1 MLCIEYNEC
10 IQPID
15 IEVKDMSNFK
25 TLKQF
30 FIKNK
35 WSYLFGIFFLLLVD
49 LLQLFIPEVLRSI
62 TNKLQENLL
71 ESSDVLRYALYIIV
85 IGIGIA
91 FFRFLWRMLIIGASR
106 ELEYHLRNKVFS
118 HLLTLST
125 SYYQRHKTGDLMA
138 HVTNDIHAIRMA
150 FGPGIVAMT
159 DAIFLNIAAII
170 MMAATTDLQLTVLAL
185 FPMPL
190 LILTMT
196 RFGKLIHIRFRTAQ
210 EAFANITDKT
220 QENLTGVR
228 VIKAY
233 VQEETEIQSF
243 YKKNQELFERNM
255 GLAKLFGLFHPLVHF
270 LSSLSFVIAI
280 WYGGGLVIDGSISL
294 GDFVAFTTYLG
305 LLVSSISAIG
315 WVINIM
321 QRGSASMERINLILK
336 EEAEIKDSSFAK
348 ELQGIKEAIVFDS
361 VTFTYPSSQYPAL
374 KNFSL
379 KIPKGSSVGVI
390 GRTGSGKTTIAHL
403 LLRLYELSEGNIYFD
418 DISIKEISLK
428 SLREKIGFVDQ
439 DSYLFSTTIA
449 ENIGFGIDNYS
460 IEDIRHVSKIAGLH
474 EDILDFPKQYE
485 TLVGEK
491 GITLSGG
498 QRQRTSIAR
507 ALIKNPDILILDD
520 CLSAVDTNTE
530 EKILEALKT
539 ETQNRTTII
548 IAHRVSTLKHCN
560 KIIVLDNAT
569 IIEEG
574 THQELLQNKGL
585 YYDFYEKQLLE
596 EKINI
601 E

>member
-10 IQPID
+10 IQLID

-71 ESSDVLRYALYIIV
+71 EGSDVLRYALYIIL

-185 FPMPL
+185 LPMPL
-190 LILTMT
+190 LILAMT

-233 VQEETEIQSF
+233 VQEEAEIQSF

-255 GLAKLFGLFHPLVHF
+255 ELAKLFGFFHPLVHF

-280 WYGGGLVIDGSISL
+280 WYGGGLVIDGNISL

-348 ELQGIKEAIVFDS
+348 ELEDIKEAIVFDS
-361 VTFTYPSSQYPAL
+361 VTFTYPTSQYPAL

-418 DISIKEISLK
+418 DMPIKEISLK

-439 DSYLFSTTIA
+439 DSFLFSTTIA

-548 IAHRVSTLKHCN
+548 IAHRISTLKHCN

-574 THQELLQNKGL
+574 THQELLENKGL

-596 EKINI
+596 EKINM